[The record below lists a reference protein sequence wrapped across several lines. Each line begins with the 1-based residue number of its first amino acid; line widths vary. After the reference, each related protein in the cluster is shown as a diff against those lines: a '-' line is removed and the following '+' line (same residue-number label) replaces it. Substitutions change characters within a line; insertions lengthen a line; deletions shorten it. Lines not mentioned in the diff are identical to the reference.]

1 MKSHRMVAIAVASA
15 LALGAAQAA
24 LLAAGPASIAG
35 TAKDE
40 AAKPYT
46 DYSVRARDVKEGQ
59 VGGSIT
65 LDSRGNFYLGELPS
79 AKYVVELV
87 NKGGKVIC
95 TKGPYDL
102 TKDATKNN
110 VVVDC
115 DRIPA
120 AEWLLGAG
128 AAAGVTA
135 AVVAP
140 APAPDAAPAVATF
153 AVAPPASPSR

>member
-1 MKSHRMVAIAVASA
+1 MKSYRMVAIAVASA

-24 LLAAGPASIAG
+24 LLAAGPATIAG

-59 VGGSIT
+59 VGGSIA

-87 NKGGKVIC
+87 NKSGKVIC

-102 TKDATKNN
+102 TKDTTKNN

-140 APAPDAAPAVATF
+140 APVPAAAAPAVATF
-153 AVAPPASPSR
+153 AAAPASPSR